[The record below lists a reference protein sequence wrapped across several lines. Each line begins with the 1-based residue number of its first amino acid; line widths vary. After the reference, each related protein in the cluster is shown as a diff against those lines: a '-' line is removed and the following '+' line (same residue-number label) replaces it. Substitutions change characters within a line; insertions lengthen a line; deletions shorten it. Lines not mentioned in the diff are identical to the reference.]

1 MVSHLSDNLRER
13 STSSGNKR
21 YQTLLTH
28 LIFKKP
34 VTVSRCSLLHHANT
48 PYAILSKRTTGKK
61 WLVKTYS
68 SFDFLSLLSCIYIT
82 EIFRFFFFFPQIEV
96 AFWAKSGYRE
106 LNLYF
111 LSPVLGYSYSSYIW
125 LWNYKSNICIISFC
139 GCKR

>member
-82 EIFRFFFFFPQIEV
+82 EIFRFFFFFSSNRSSFLGKEWLPRI
-96 AFWAKSGYRE
+96 KSLFPFPCFRIF
-106 LNLYF
+106 LFLLY
-111 LSPVLGYSYSSYIW
+111 LIMKL
-125 LWNYKSNICIISFC
+125 
-139 GCKR
+139 